1 MSFNEDGQEV
11 LIPTVAA
18 DGSRVLSD
26 QEAIE
31 QYRKTGQSLGKF
43 DTAEHATAYARQLH
57 EAQARNMPGQPTP
70 QDYIASL
77 NAAPTWINAPR
88 NDAWWLVDQGG
99 RFVMDRAGNHIA
111 VPFSVATLPPA
122 SSPASSPA
130 YQGPF

>member
-11 LIPTVAA
+11 LIPTVAT